1 MLRHCQLTSRQP
13 SATTVGLSSLREE
26 ENAGLDR
33 ERAAQPQ
40 LLRSWVGTHA
50 YMAPEMLRHERYG
63 GEAVDVWACGMV
75 IFIMLAGFP
84 PLMKADVSDWYYKR
98 LHKVG

>member
-1 MLRHCQLTSRQP
+1 MRWRHLY
-13 SATTVGLSSLREE
+13 AKIVGLSSLREE
-26 ENAGLDR
+26 DEAGLGDR
-33 ERAAQPQ
+33 RGQPQ

-50 YMAPEMLRHERYG
+50 YMAPEMLRHQQYG

-84 PLMKADVSDWYYKR
+84 PLMKADLSDWYYKR
-98 LHKVG
+98 LHKVR